1 LDFVGQSRAKTTVA
15 SRWFFLSFSTQDFDQ
30 FFTRLAS
37 HKILPQSTLVCPDY
51 LKNIRALL

>member
-1 LDFVGQSRAKTTVA
+1 
-15 SRWFFLSFSTQDFDQ
+15 LSFSTQDFDQ
-30 FFTRLAS
+30 FFARLAS

>member
-1 LDFVGQSRAKTTVA
+1 
-15 SRWFFLSFSTQDFDQ
+15 LSFSTQDFDQ